1 MIGSEA
7 MLMLNFNL
15 FACPLAH
22 FSDYDSGKLTGK
34 RDTYVTLSMPPSAA
48 GTGQIE
54 LVERLLELD
63 AECSQADK
71 NQWTPLTYAAAGG
84 HANCVRAL
92 LDAGASAGDVDT
104 YGRTA
109 LHWAAERGWADVV
122 TLLVPAMALEGRDV
136 GLLVSAQIQSDY
148 TPLLQSDVHKVE
160 HGKGVLPISFMAYR
174 VILCASALPSLCCAC

>member
-1 MIGSEA
+1 MI
-7 MLMLNFNL
+7 
-15 FACPLAH
+15 
-22 FSDYDSGKLTGK
+22 
-34 RDTYVTLSMPPSAA
+34 PSAT

-122 TLLVPAMALEGRDV
+122 TLLVPAMTLEGRDV
-136 GLLVSAQIQSDY
+136 GLMVSAQTPKICY
-148 TPLLQSDVHKVE
+148 PLLQSDVHEVE
-160 HGKGVLPISFMAYR
+160 HGRGVLPTSFMA
-174 VILCASALPSLCCAC
+174 